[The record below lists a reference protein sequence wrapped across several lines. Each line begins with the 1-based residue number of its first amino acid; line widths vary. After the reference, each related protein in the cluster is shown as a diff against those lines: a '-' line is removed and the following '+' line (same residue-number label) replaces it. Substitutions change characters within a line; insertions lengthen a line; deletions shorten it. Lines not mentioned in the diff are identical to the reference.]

1 MSFKV
6 SDKVV
11 CFTMYNG
18 KPIFLPGVV
27 KQILPEV
34 NYVGVSIRIDYRG
47 LVDGSNYTVLPSD
60 YVFSDISY
68 ADTWVTDID
77 QKLNRFVSSYDGSS
91 EAWEQTLNEQVTSE
105 LPSAMASQ
113 TQN

>member
-27 KQILPEV
+27 KQILPEI

-60 YVFSDISY
+60 YVF
-68 ADTWVTDID
+68 TDIVHADSWLTKID
-77 QKLNRFVSSYDGSS
+77 QDLNRFVSNYDGSS
-91 EAWEQTLNEQVTSE
+91 EAWEQTLKEPITSE
-105 LPSAMASQ
+105 QQSTMAY
-113 TQN
+113 QNPN

>member
-60 YVFSDISY
+60 YVF
-68 ADTWVTDID
+68 TDIVHADSWLTKID
-77 QKLNRFVSSYDGSS
+77 QDLNRFVSNYDGST
-91 EAWEQTLNEQVTSE
+91 EAWAQTLNELVTSE
-105 LPSAMASQ
+105 QQLATASQ
-113 TQN
+113 TPN